1 MANTYSQINIHA
13 VFTVQGRENTL
24 KKEIRGRIFEYF
36 NGTIK
41 GLGLFPLAVNGF
53 ADHIHIFF
61 ELPTTITVAKAMQDI
76 KSNSSKWINEQK
88 LVSGKF
94 QWQRGYGAFS
104 NSHSQRNE
112 VIQYI
117 MNQENHHRKTTFREE
132 YLNFLMKYEIDHEER
147 YIFEFYD

>member
-24 KKEIRGRIFEYF
+24 KKEIRSRLFEYL

-76 KSNSSKWINEQK
+76 KSNSSKWINGQK

-132 YLNFLMKYEIDHEER
+132 YLNFLKKYEIDHEER